1 MESIEIY
8 ELLLKSQIEE
18 NLFFQKDNI
27 TLIEESDV
35 SGYLLNTNNVSN
47 KEESEKSMSFKNSPI
62 SVYKDSESEN
72 EKKMRNRESAKRY
85 RERHKKQFSLIQKEN
100 EILKKELKYIIDYL
114 NTQLCCNCKKK
125 LLNRRKKENFF
136 IVKKISN

>member
-1 MESIEIY
+1 MESIEVY

-18 NLFFQKDNI
+18 NLFFEKDNI
-27 TLIEESDV
+27 SLIEESDV

-100 EILKKELKYIIDYL
+100 EILKKELKYIIDFL
-114 NTQLCCNCKKK
+114 NTQLCCNCKKN
-125 LLNRRKKENFF
+125 LFNRRKKENFF
-136 IVKKISN
+136 IVQKNSN